1 MGGMKT
7 KTKRIVVA
15 FRLAGEPGRRKLGG
29 LFRYLS
35 EHNLDWR
42 LQFVRIREDF
52 SAEFVRSFAERGIDG
67 VIYSMPAARDG
78 AAELAKLDIPTVAVD
93 IFDDTALRSRT
104 RNLSYVFSSPEDVGR
119 AAARHLL
126 AQGVFRSYAFVPD
139 LYANAWS
146 RLRGKAFAEEIAAA
160 GFKTHVY
167 HVRGHGYDLPRLA
180 GWLKA
185 LAHPTGVFA
194 AFDDRAVQVLEA
206 CSEAHLRVPQDVAVL
221 GVDNDEVLC
230 AHTTPAL
237 TSVQPDHDRIGYL
250 AAERLAAL
258 LDGRRRS
265 APERHLVPVKE
276 IVVRESTCAVS
287 SSGRLVQRALAFIH
301 ANANKAIKPRDVVA
315 HLRVS
320 RRLADLRFRELQG
333 ESLGDTIRHCRLE
346 EVRRRLI
353 GTNDTIENIAN
364 DCHFAKL
371 CRLSEAFAA
380 DYGCSMG
387 QYRETHRGRLK
398 IDQPGK
404 ESPPSTMTVEPVM

>member
-1 MGGMKT
+1 M
-7 KTKRIVVA
+7 A

-29 LFRYLS
+29 FFRYLS
-35 EHNLDWR
+35 EHDFDWR

-93 IFDDTALRSRT
+93 IFDETVLRGRT
-104 RNLSYVFSSPEDVGR
+104 RNLSYVFGSPEDVGR
-119 AAARHLL
+119 TAARHLL

-146 RLRGKAFAEEIAAA
+146 RLRGDAFVREIAAA
-160 GFKTHVY
+160 GFKTRVY

-180 GWLKA
+180 EWLKA
-185 LAHPTGVFA
+185 LPHPTGVLA

-206 CSEAHLRVPQDVAVL
+206 CSEARLNVPQDVAVL

-258 LDGRRRS
+258 LDGKRLS

-276 IVVRESTCAVS
+276 IVIRESTCAVS

-333 ESLGDTIRHCRLE
+333 ESLGDAIRSCRLDEVARLLRETNDPPHVLAAKCSFPKLARLE
-346 EVRRRLI
+346 EMFTARFGRPM
-353 GTNDTIENIAN
+353 D
-364 DCHFAKL
+364 
-371 CRLSEAFAA
+371 
-380 DYGCSMG
+380 DYRKS
-387 QYRETHRGRLK
+387 GR
-398 IDQPGK
+398 
-404 ESPPSTMTVEPVM
+404 